1 LGDLDEAARRVGRG
15 DARAFRALVD
25 ATGDRLYRLAL
36 RMTGDADDARDVVQ
50 DAYVQAHRALS
61 KGHWKGESKV
71 ETWLYRIVLNTAINH
86 RRGRGRRAALLG
98 QEQAP
103 SPTPERGA
111 EIARLMEGVL
121 SLPPEQRAVVV
132 LKELEGHTSAEI
144 GTMLGC
150 TEGAVEQRLLRAR
163 ANLRRRLGDE

>member
-1 LGDLDEAARRVGRG
+1 LGDLDEAARQAGRG

-36 RMTGDADDARDVVQ
+36 RMIGDADDARDVVQ
-50 DAYVQAHRALS
+50 DAYLRAHRALS
-61 KGHWKGESKV
+61 RGQWKGESKV

-86 RRGRGRRAALLG
+86 RRGRGRRAGLLQEAAPG
-98 QEQAP
+98 QTPEQA
-103 SPTPERGA
+103 A
-111 EIARLMEGVL
+111 EIARLMASVL

-132 LKELEGHTSAEI
+132 LKELEGHTSGEI
-144 GTMLGC
+144 GAMLGC

-163 ANLRRRLGDE
+163 ASLRRKLGDE